1 MVPHVDDA
9 LWPIVKISYGA
20 TIELDEIPEFGMRLL
35 RVFQGR
41 GPFVTL
47 ADISELRPT
56 QVTAL
61 HRKRIAEEAD
71 KLAARGAFIAEA
83 VIIRNP
89 LVRALYVGYQWARS
103 GKSHPCETFADP
115 LAALAWAREQ
125 AQRTARGTRTDLG

>member
-1 MVPHVDDA
+1 MVPNVDDA
-9 LWPIVKISYGA
+9 LWPIVKITYGT
-20 TIELDEIPEFGMRLL
+20 TIELDEIAKFGERLL
-35 RVFQGR
+35 HVFQGR

-47 ADISELRPT
+47 ADISELRPA

-83 VIIRNP
+83 VIIRSP
-89 LVRALYVGYQWARS
+89 LVRALYVGYNWARIR
-103 GKSHPCETFADP
+103 KSYPSEAFADP

-125 AQRTARGTRTDLG
+125 AQRTARQAR